1 MTERTVTAGDIAAM
15 VRSLGLSG
23 MPLCV
28 HSSLRSFGHV
38 AGGAPVVIDGL
49 LTEGCTVLVP
59 TFIYTLGVPSPEGW
73 RLAHNGWD
81 YDRFPGATA
90 GIDRAYTL
98 DSNEITRFAM
108 GAIPEAVLMRS
119 GRVRGN
125 HPMNSFAA
133 LGPLA
138 EELAGN
144 QQPLDV
150 YAPLRALAAAGG
162 SIILMGVGYTRL
174 TMIHAAEQAA
184 GRTMFRR
191 WANGPDGQPM
201 ELEVGSCS
209 DGFDAF
215 EPVLEPIARCVTI
228 GQSRWIIL
236 PARETLE
243 RATRA
248 IREDSSIT
256 HCARP
261 DCLRCNDAVAGGP
274 EVV

>member
-1 MTERTVTAGDIAAM
+1 MTQEIVTAHDIAAA

-28 HSSLRSFGHV
+28 HSSLSSFGRV
-38 AGGAPVVIDGL
+38 EGGVDAVLDGL
-49 LTEGCTVLVP
+49 LSEGCTVLVP
-59 TFIYTLGVPSPEGW
+59 TFIYALGVPPPPNW
-73 RLAHNGWD
+73 RLPRNGWD

-90 GIDRAYTL
+90 GIDAIFTPP
-98 DSNEITRFAM
+98 SNEITREAM
-108 GAIPEAVLMRS
+108 GAIPEALLARP

-138 EELAGN
+138 AQLAGN

-150 YAPLRALAAAGG
+150 YAPLRALAQAGG

-174 TMIHAAEQAA
+174 TILHTAEKAA

-191 WANGPDGQPM
+191 WANGPDGRPM
-201 ELEVGSCS
+201 EIEVGSCS

-215 EPVLEPIARCVTI
+215 KPILDPIARSITVGKST
-228 GQSRWIIL
+228 WTIL
-236 PARETLE
+236 PADETLN
-243 RATRA
+243 RATHA
-248 IREDSSIT
+248 IRENPGIT

-261 DCLRCNDAVAGGP
+261 DCLRCNDSVAGGP
-274 EVV
+274 ILR

>member
-1 MTERTVTAGDIAAM
+1 MSERSVTARDIAAT
-15 VRSLGLSG
+15 VRALGLSG
-23 MPLCV
+23 RPLCV
-28 HSSLRSFGHV
+28 HSSLRSFGQV
-38 AGGAPVVIDGL
+38 VGGAPAVIDGL
-49 LTEGCTVLVP
+49 LTEGCTILVP
-59 TFIYTLGVPSPEGW
+59 VFIYTLGVPPPDGW
-73 RLAHNGWD
+73 RLPHNGWD

-90 GIDRAYTL
+90 GIDEVFTPS
-98 DSNEITRFAM
+98 SNEITRFAM
-108 GAIPEAVLMRS
+108 GAIPEALLARP

-138 EELAGN
+138 KELAGD

-150 YAPLRALAAAGG
+150 YAPLRALAAASG

-191 WANGPDGQPM
+191 WANGPDGRPM

-209 DGFDAF
+209 DGFDRF
-215 EPVLEPIARCVTI
+215 EPVLEPIARTVTV
-228 GQSRWIIL
+228 GQSRWVVL

-243 RATRA
+243 YATRA
-248 IREDSSIT
+248 IRENPAIT
-256 HCARP
+256 HCPRP

-274 EVV
+274 TLA